1 MATANVLLP
10 RLAVESLLD
19 FPAVKL
25 EGNYQWQLVSQLVG
39 WLIELIKASLAADHL
54 SVAGTSG
61 EI

>member
-25 EGNYQWQLVSQLVG
+25 EGNYQW
-39 WLIELIKASLAADHL
+39 
-54 SVAGTSG
+54 
-61 EI
+61 